1 MKKRLSITKKLV
13 FNILRAAISAGLMA
27 FLFWLMR
34 GSVGEVFSAIKKIHK
49 WTLLLS
55 FLFCIFGFLL
65 LSMRLKFIMAAQQL
79 HIKFKDVV
87 SLTFTGLFFSNFLPT
102 SVGGD
107 LAKAYYASRA
117 TGKKLPSVACVVFDR
132 LLGTFTLMLMV
143 MIAYIFVKEAPHN
156 RSIITFLV
164 IGGITSVSVSLIL
177 FSRRIAKRVP
187 LLSPLLR
194 KFKVEEKMK
203 NLYTVIY
210 NYKKHPALILNA
222 IFMSFALQISMF
234 YAVYLLTKGFNYS
247 IPLKT
252 VFLFMPIISTLSMAP
267 SINGIGVRESAFVL
281 LFGPVMSKEG
291 AFALGILWFG
301 LNFIISLMGGII
313 YLFDKQY
320 RIKGGVELT

>member
-1 MKKRLSITKKLV
+1 MKRHSFITKKLV
-13 FNILRAAISAGLMA
+13 FNILRIAISVGLIA

-34 GSVGEVFSAIKKIHK
+34 GNVGQIFSAIKRIHK
-49 WTLLLS
+49 WTLFFS
-55 FLFCIFGFLL
+55 FLFCLLGFLL

-79 HIKFKDVV
+79 HIKNKEIA
-87 SLTFTGLFFSNFLPT
+87 SLTFVGLFFSNFLPT

-117 TGKKLPSVACVVFDR
+117 TGKKLPTVASIVFDR
-132 LLGTFTLMLMV
+132 LLGTFTLVLMV
-143 MIAYIFVKEAPHN
+143 MFAYMFVKEAFHD
-156 RSIITFLV
+156 RSVITFLV
-164 IGGITSVSVSLIL
+164 IGGVVSLLASSVL

-194 KFKVEEKMK
+194 KLKVEEKMK
-203 NLYTVIY
+203 NIYTVIY
-210 NYKKHPALILNA
+210 NYKKHPVLILNA
-222 IFMSFALQISMF
+222 ILMSFALQICMF
-234 YAVYLLTKGFNYS
+234 YAVYLLTKGFSCS

-267 SINGIGVRESAFVL
+267 SINGLGVRESAFVL
-281 LFGPVMSKEG
+281 LFGPLMSKEA

-301 LNFIISLMGGII
+301 LNFAVSLIGGII